1 LKLVTLPV
9 RGSSLLSAALF
20 TCSKFGAIFLNRIVS
35 NNQQKQYRKI
45 LVYEPRTWT
54 NLGAIF
60 LPGLTTPSHKNRKIQ
75 YENELLKAKEP
86 TPDV

>member
-1 LKLVTLPV
+1 MSGNYYPQLFLHVQNLAPFFLT
-9 RGSSLLSAALF
+9 GSSV
-20 TCSKFGAIFLNRIVS
+20 IINI
-35 NNQQKQYRKI
+35 NNNKN

-60 LPGLTTPSHKNRKIQ
+60 LPGLTTLRYENRKIR
-75 YENELLKAKEP
+75 YENELLKAKEH